1 MEEAYRYEAAVA
13 GDDIASLFAAYILKQ
28 NKIRFV
34 VLDLEECEQK
44 TQTEEDIKIQYEFP
58 YHVSP
63 EGREEILSCYQMLAV
78 QLGMKFPPEKHFL
91 KMEGQE
97 EIKNI
102 SREQI
107 SDLEYLE
114 IEHSQED
121 RERLEVFFR
130 MELKK
135 ELQSRRRVKH
145 LEKKNQYIIVEM
157 FSDEKPLDVDV
168 LITEKQLL
176 CAGWQAQSVIE
187 EKERRFDAYINHLR
201 IKKGKKT
208 DRPLVYVTHSKNWF
222 YARETVM
229 QFAVE
234 QGAAAVNPF
243 MNYGF
248 YLNGMTDK
256 GSITECCHQLIRFCE
271 ELWVFGPVS
280 EAIMTD
286 IVVAV
291 MAHKTVRFF
300 SISEQV
306 SQIHELEIRD
316 VIFER
321 EVHAGQ
327 IRKADLIDFLYC
339 MAPRNVEYVQMSLF
353 DLR

>member
-13 GDDIASLFAAYILKQ
+13 GDDIASLFAAYLLKQ

-34 VLDLEECEQK
+34 VLDLEECEEK
-44 TQTEEDIKIQYEFP
+44 KQTEEDINIQYEFP

-63 EGREEILSCYQMLAV
+63 EGKEEILSGYQMLAV
-78 QLGMKFPPEKHFL
+78 QLGIKLPVEKRFL
-91 KMEGQE
+91 RLDGQE
-97 EIKNI
+97 EEKNI
-102 SREQI
+102 SSEQI
-107 SDLEYLE
+107 SDLEM
-114 IEHSQED
+114 EHSKEERQ
-121 RERLEVFFR
+121 RLEVFFR

-135 ELQSRRRVKH
+135 ELQSRRKVKH
-145 LEKKNQYIIVEM
+145 LAKKNDYMVVET

-176 CAGWQAQSVIE
+176 CAGWQAQYVIE

-201 IKKGKKT
+201 IKKGKKS
-208 DRPLVYVTHSKNWF
+208 DRCLVYVTHSKNWF
-222 YARETVM
+222 YAREAVM
-229 QFAVE
+229 QFAVDH
-234 QGAAAVNPF
+234 GAAAVNPF

-248 YLNGMTDK
+248 YLNGMSDK
-256 GSITECCHQLIRFCE
+256 GAITECCHQLIRSCE

-291 MAHKTVRFF
+291 MAHKTVKFF

-306 SQIHELEIRD
+306 SQIHELEIRN

-327 IRKADLIDFLYC
+327 IRKTDLIDFLYC

-353 DLR
+353 DLH

>member
-34 VLDLEECEQK
+34 ILDLEECEEK
-44 TQTEEDIKIQYEFP
+44 TQTKEDIRVQYEFP

-63 EGREEILSCYQMLAV
+63 EGREKVFSCYRMLAV
-78 QLGMKFPPEKHFL
+78 QLGMKLLPEKHFL
-91 KMEGQE
+91 KMDEQE
-97 EIKNI
+97 EAKDIEG
-102 SREQI
+102 EQLF
-107 SDLEYLE
+107 DLEV
-114 IEHSQED
+114 EHSQED

-145 LEKKNQYIIVEM
+145 LEKKNDYIIVET
-157 FSDEKPLDVDV
+157 FFDEKPLDVDV

-201 IKKGKKT
+201 IRKGKKS

-229 QFAVE
+229 QFAVD
-234 QGAAAVNPF
+234 QGVAAVNPF

-248 YLNGMTDK
+248 YLNGMTEK
-256 GSITECCHQLIRFCE
+256 GAITECCHQLIRSCE

-291 MAHKTVRFF
+291 MAHKTVKFF

-339 MAPRNVEYVQMSLF
+339 MTPRNMEYVQMSLF
-353 DLR
+353 D